1 MNFDW
6 QPLILSIEL
15 SAVTTVILLV
25 IGIPVGYYLATS
37 RTPLKPL
44 WQTFVSMPIVLP
56 PTVLGFYLLIALGP
70 ASWLGQFIE
79 SVLGLRFV
87 FSFEGLVIASVI
99 YSLPFMV
106 NPIQSGFEQLPSS
119 LREASLTL
127 GKSPFETFAR
137 ILLPNIRSSL
147 VTGAV
152 VTFAHTMG
160 EFGVVLMVGGNI
172 PGVTRVASIAVYNEF
187 EALNFQSAGMYS
199 LILLS
204 VTFIILLSVHI
215 LQRRSMKVF

>member
-6 QPLILSIEL
+6 QPLLLSIEL

-25 IGIPVGYYLATS
+25 IGVPLGYYLATS
-37 RTPLKPL
+37 RTRLKPL
-44 WQTFVSMPIVLP
+44 WLTLVSMPIVLP
-56 PTVLGFYLLIALGP
+56 PTVLGFYLLLALGP
-70 ASWLGQFIE
+70 ASWLGKLIE
-79 SVLGLRFV
+79 SVLGLQFV
-87 FSFEGLVIASVI
+87 FSFEGLVLASVI

-106 NPIQSGFEQLPSS
+106 NPVQSGFELLPSS

-172 PGVTRVASIAVYNEF
+172 PGVTRVASIAVYNEV

-204 VTFIILLSVHI
+204 VTFVILLSVHI